1 MLWKIVVREINNEL
15 CEKLHRFWNPD
26 KIGIFPTE
34 SVVYEK
40 FENCSKFD
48 NNRYSVKLP
57 MKEYHLQ
64 VPGKH
69 KLTLKCLC
77 QLRKRLAKDDI
88 TLKQYDEATQLG
100 DGIIQH

>member
-1 MLWKIVVREINNEL
+1 
-15 CEKLHRFWNPD
+15 
-26 KIGIFPTE
+26 
-34 SVVYEK
+34 
-40 FENCSKFD
+40 
-48 NNRYSVKLP
+48 

-64 VPGKH
+64 VPGNH

-88 TLKQYDEATQLG
+88 ILKQYDKATQLG